1 MDNGYNDD
9 TNGLSQ
15 EPHRS
20 YAPSQILK
28 ASSFFHSHKQFFAST
43 VASNDL
49 KTSYLLFLYVNEMHT
64 AEPEI
69 WFPKQ
74 PLP

>member
-1 MDNGYNDD
+1 MILMALARNHTDLMHLLRFSKPH
-9 TNGLSQ
+9 LSST
-15 EPHRS
+15 H
-20 YAPSQILK
+20 INN
-28 ASSFFHSHKQFFAST
+28 FFAST

-64 AEPEI
+64 AEPKI